1 MDPFLIEPGAQTLSP
16 KASLMTPAQLKQR
29 LESAYPD
36 GTVDVVDLTGTNDHY
51 QVSIVSSA
59 FKGMTRIQQHK
70 HVMNVFDAEL
80 KTGEVHA
87 LTIKTSLKE
96 S

>member
-1 MDPFLIEPGAQTLSP
+1 
-16 KASLMTPAQLKQR
+16 MTPEQMKAR
-29 LESAYPD
+29 LTAAYPD
-36 GTVDVVDLTGTNDHY
+36 GDVEVVDMTGTHDHY
-51 QVSIVSSA
+51 QVAIVSSA

-87 LTIKTSLKE
+87 LTIKTTVK
-96 S
+96 